1 MEESSDSRRSRVEII
16 AEVLRNLHYSW
27 KDGKAATPYGVEK
40 HLGLQGKRLKD
51 LLAELRRIGLVDD
64 RLQPTER
71 GYAYLQDYENR
82 VQPFLEKYGLSKG
95 GRPPSRKQS
104 RT

>member
-1 MEESSDSRRSRVEII
+1 MEII

-27 KDGKAATPYGVEK
+27 KEGTAATPYGLEK

-51 LLAELRRIGLVDD
+51 LLAELRRTGFVDD
-64 RLQPTER
+64 RLRPTER
-71 GYAYLQDYENR
+71 GYAYLQDYQSR
-82 VQPFLEKYGLSKG
+82 VLPFLEKYGLSKG
-95 GRPPSRKQS
+95 REPRFRKQS